1 MKTAIWW
8 VRRDLRLS
16 DNQALAE
23 ALHQAE
29 VVSPVFILDDRL
41 LASPYVG
48 QARLAFLFAGLRDL
62 DASLRRRGSALI
74 LRQGDP
80 LTVLSSLREE
90 TGAEAIFAEA
100 DVSPFGRQRDA
111 NVTHALPLQLMAG
124 LTVHSPE
131 VLRKA
136 DGKPYTV
143 FTPFSRMWRSLPFPG
158 NPLEA
163 PEHLPTLPPLDSP

>member
-1 MKTAIWW
+1 MMKTAIWW
-8 VRRDLRLS
+8 IQRDLRLS

-23 ALHQAE
+23 ALRQPE
-29 VVSPVFILDDRL
+29 VVVPVFILDNNL

-48 QARLAFLFAGLRDL
+48 QARLGFLLAGLREL
-62 DASLRRRGSALI
+62 DASLRGRGSALI
-74 LRQGDP
+74 LRQGEP
-80 LTVLSSLREE
+80 LEELTRLRQE

-100 DVSPFGRQRDA
+100 DVSPFARQRDEK
-111 NVTHALPLQLMAG
+111 VTRELPLQLVGG

-131 VLRKA
+131 VLLKA

-158 NPLEA
+158 RGRRPG
-163 PEHLPTLPPLDSP
+163 